1 MYRLKFLTKSKGY
14 KQFSYF
20 CLMKLLKQFFE
31 FYLDASIH
39 VALAG
44 MSLLYATDILLNIP
58 IDFHLNF
65 FLFFATIGAYNFV
78 KYGVEAE
85 KYILVALR
93 YHKNIQIFSI
103 ICLIFATYH
112 LSFLPKNS
120 FIFLF
125 FMLLL
130 TGLYAIPVLP
140 HTKNLRN
147 LGGLKIFIVAL
158 VWTGTTVIFPA
169 ITETIPISWDVMIET
184 LQRFLLVLI
193 LLVPFEIRDLAYDM
207 PELKTLPQ
215 RFGVT
220 NTKIFALFAAVLFY
234 GLSFLKDTFL
244 MIDLI
249 GKGILFLTLG
259 LFILLTNRKQSKYFA
274 SFWVEAIPI
283 FWFGVL
289 LVLKNFF

>member
-1 MYRLKFLTKSKGY
+1 
-14 KQFSYF
+14 
-20 CLMKLLKQFFE
+20 
-31 FYLDASIH
+31 
-39 VALAG
+39 
-44 MSLLYATDILLNIP
+44 
-58 IDFHLNF
+58 
-65 FLFFATIGAYNFV
+65 
-78 KYGVEAE
+78 
-85 KYILVALR
+85 
-93 YHKNIQIFSI
+93 
-103 ICLIFATYH
+103 
-112 LSFLPKNS
+112 
-120 FIFLF
+120 
-125 FMLLL
+125 
-130 TGLYAIPVLP
+130 
-140 HTKNLRN
+140 
-147 LGGLKIFIVAL
+147 
-158 VWTGTTVIFPA
+158 
-169 ITETIPISWDVMIET
+169 MIET

-259 LFILLTNRKQSKYFA
+259 FFILLTKRKQSKYFA

>member
-1 MYRLKFLTKSKGY
+1 M
-14 KQFSYF
+14 
-20 CLMKLLKQFFE
+20 
-31 FYLDASIH
+31 DASIH

-65 FLFFATIGAYNFV
+65 FVFFAIIGAYNFV

-93 YHKNIQIFSI
+93 YHKNIQIVSI
-103 ICLIFATYH
+103 ICLIFAIYH

-125 FMLLL
+125 FLLLL

-158 VWTGTTVIFPA
+158 VWAGTTVILPA

-184 LQRFLLVLI
+184 LQRFLLVLV
-193 LLVPFEIRDLAYDM
+193 LMVPFEIRDLAYDM

-215 RFGVT
+215 RFGVF
-220 NTKIFALFAAVLFY
+220 NTKIFALFTVVLFY
-234 GLSFLKDTFL
+234 GLSFLKDSFL

-259 LFILLTNRKQSKYFA
+259 LFILLTNRNQSKYFA

-283 FWFGVL
+283 FWFGIMLIINAVL
-289 LVLKNFF
+289 ES